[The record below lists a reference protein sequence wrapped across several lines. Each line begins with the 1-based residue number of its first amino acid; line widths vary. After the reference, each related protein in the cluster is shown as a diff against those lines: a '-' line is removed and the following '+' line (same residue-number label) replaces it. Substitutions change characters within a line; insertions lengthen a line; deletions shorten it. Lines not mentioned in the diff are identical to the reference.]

1 MASHGYL
8 MLAAH
13 RSGGSPQGHLGWGA
27 QVARSD
33 HEANVR
39 FPAGSP
45 EWRRL
50 LRVEESTGRKR
61 GAILRGLVSQFVEQ
75 WEELELA
82 RQAGELETAASQARA
97 LATGRDALR
106 RALRERE

>member
-1 MASHGYL
+1 
-8 MLAAH
+8 
-13 RSGGSPQGHLGWGA
+13 
-27 QVARSD
+27 
-33 HEANVR
+33 
-39 FPAGSP
+39 
-45 EWRRL
+45 
-50 LRVEESTGRKR
+50 
-61 GAILRGLVSQFVEQ
+61 VSQFVEQ